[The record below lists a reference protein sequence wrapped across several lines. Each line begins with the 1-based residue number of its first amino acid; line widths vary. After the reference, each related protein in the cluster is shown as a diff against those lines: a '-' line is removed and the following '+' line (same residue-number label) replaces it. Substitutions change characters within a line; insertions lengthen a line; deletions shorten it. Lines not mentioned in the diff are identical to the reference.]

1 MILAI
6 PPWLQKKKTVAPY
19 SKLALVYDFVM
30 RHVNYR
36 EWAAFVNRIFIKNS
50 EEIRTVLDVA
60 CGTGSFLIEFKKFN
74 YDIAGFDFSHEMV
87 QQARFKIRNK
97 GLKIPLWHGNMS
109 QFALQYQFDAIV
121 CLYDSINYLFPVDR
135 LGQFY
140 QACYENLK
148 SSGFLLFDVCT
159 ERNSIKYFKNYYDYE
174 QTTQFRVARK
184 SYYIEEERIHGNDF
198 KIQFRNDRTIYYEFH
213 RQKIYLIK
221 EIEASIPQDL
231 FEIVAVLDGFTENRG
246 SEASERVHFLLKKI

>member
-1 MILAI
+1 LAI
-6 PPWLQKKKTVAPY
+6 PSWLQQKKTVAPY

-36 EWAAFVNRIFIKNS
+36 EWAAFINKIFIKNNG
-50 EEIRTVLDVA
+50 EIKTVLDVA
-60 CGTGSFLIEFKKFN
+60 CGTGSFLIEFNKFD
-74 YDIAGFDFSHEMV
+74 YEIAGFDFSCEMV
-87 QQARFKIRNK
+87 QQARQKFEKN

-109 QFALQYQFDAIV
+109 QFALNDKFDAIV
-121 CLYDSINYLFPVDR
+121 CLYDSINYLFPIEKIR
-135 LGQFY
+135 QFY
-140 QACYENLK
+140 QVCYENLN
-148 SSGFLLFDVCT
+148 SSGFLLFDICT

-174 QTTQFRVARK
+174 QTARFRVARK
-184 SYYIEEERIHGNDF
+184 SYYIEEERIHANDF
-198 KIQFRNDRTIYYEFH
+198 KIQFRNDQTIYFEFH

-221 EIEASIPQDL
+221 EIEESIPSDL